1 MNSET
6 SLREY
11 VVTLHQFDDLESFY
25 TDMETEGEN
34 LYIPNRAVEVAL
46 RRPVSSN
53 THYMLSDQE
62 AAQLRLDPR
71 VLAVELT
78 LEEQGLKIVPA
89 WTQYS
94 TRWSKGDATV
104 GQLNWGLLRVT
115 EGQHRPGWGY
125 FTTTEVTGTAT
136 APFSGKH
143 VDVVILDGTVEAQHP
158 EFAKNIDGT
167 GGTRVI
173 PYNWYELNG
182 AVGAPVGTPADYP
195 YTPADKYN
203 DFHGTHVAGTA
214 AGNTQG
220 WARDAN
226 IYNMYMYGAF
236 DPKIAL
242 TNVFDYV
249 RLWHQNKAINPA
261 TGRKNPTI
269 VNCSWI
275 VSNNQKIV
283 SWITRLTYRGTTV
296 QGPFTN
302 AQLQSYG
309 IPVNDIGGGDGVFY
323 HPERNAAIDKDISDC
338 IADGIIVVAAAGNDR
353 FRIDAEGGPD
363 YNNTMDFLEPTYQ
376 IQGTFTPYRGSSPAA
391 APGVISVG
399 AIGNYAVYPV
409 GAALEEKAPYSNC
422 GPRIDVFAPGSGI
435 TSAVNN
441 NWKLTPTLKGGP
453 DREPSVAYTLAVD
466 SRNSNYK
473 IVSINGTSMASPQVT
488 GVLATMLEATPS
500 MTPAAAKTYI
510 TGNAKAGQIYAPL
523 VGADQY
529 EFYGLQGAPNRYVFA
544 AYPTTMSIIPSTS
557 EATPLQTVSYTI
569 TMTGAPDGSLVYLTD
584 SGTSI
589 SSDFVD
595 GVRQFVLTVNGSTA
609 SLTRT
614 VSPGVT
620 GSRTSILQLRTG
632 GYDGNIQFTATTVIV
647 TLGDFASNSGS
658 ITIDAQGKANF
669 SITPRLD
676 SVTEGAETFT
686 VSLRTS
692 SVSGNVVKTSDTITI
707 NASS

>member
-6 SLREY
+6 NLREY

-78 LEEQGLKIVPA
+78 LEGQGLKIVPA

-94 TRWSKGDATV
+94 TRWSKSNATV

-203 DFHGTHVAGTA
+203 DYHGTHVAGTA

-309 IPVNDIGGGDGVFY
+309 IPVNDIGGGDGAFY

-353 FRIDAEGGPD
+353 FRIDTEGGPD

-529 EFYGLQGAPNRYVFA
+529 EFYGLQGAANRYVFA
-544 AYPTTMSIIPSTS
+544 AYPTTISIIPSTS

-569 TMTGAPDGSLVYLTD
+569 TMTGVPDGSLVYLTD

-595 GVRQFVLTVNGSTA
+595 GVRQFVLTVNGGTA

-614 VSPGVT
+614 VSAGMAS
-620 GSRTSILQLRTG
+620 SRTSILQLRTG
-632 GYDGNIQFTATTVIV
+632 GYDGNIQFTATTVTV